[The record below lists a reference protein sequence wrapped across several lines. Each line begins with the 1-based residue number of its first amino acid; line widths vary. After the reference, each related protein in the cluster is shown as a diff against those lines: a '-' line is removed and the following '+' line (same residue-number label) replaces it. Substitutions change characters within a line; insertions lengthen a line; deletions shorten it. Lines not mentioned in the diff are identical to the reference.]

1 MDHAHEIEQAI
12 GAHGMWKARLR
23 QAIDT
28 GKFDTPVATVST
40 DNQCAFGKWL
50 YGPTVTA
57 QDKTSAKY
65 KTVQT
70 LHAAF
75 HKVAA
80 RVAELAVAGKK
91 AEADK
96 LMAQGGEFAS
106 ASLKLTA
113 AMIEWKKTFTPAAVR

>member
-12 GAHGMWKARLR
+12 GAHGMWKVRLR
-23 QAIDT
+23 RAIET
-28 GKFDTPVATVST
+28 GQFDTPVATVRT

-57 QDKTSAKY
+57 QDKTSVQY

-80 RVAELAVAGKK
+80 RVAELAIAGKK
-91 AEADK
+91 AEAEK
-96 LMAQGGEFAS
+96 LMATGEEFAT

-113 AMIEWKKTFTPAAVR
+113 AMIEWKKTLAPTGVR